1 MRAVCP
7 HWRGDE
13 LPTDLDQTPHNWYFA
28 QARSAVSVRM
38 ALLMSLVQRIHG
50 VIDAPVQSKA

>member
-1 MRAVCP
+1 MRAFCP

-13 LPTDLDQTPHNWYFA
+13 LPADLDQTPHNWYFA
-28 QARSAVSVRM
+28 QARGAVSLRM